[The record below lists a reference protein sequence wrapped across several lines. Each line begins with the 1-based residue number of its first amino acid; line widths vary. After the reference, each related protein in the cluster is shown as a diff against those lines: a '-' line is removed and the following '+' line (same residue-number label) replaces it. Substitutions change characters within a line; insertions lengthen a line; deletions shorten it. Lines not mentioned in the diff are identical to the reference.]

1 MDDVMCTSIPKV
13 VVHDGRI
20 LEKPTSADEARR
32 FIAGYRTSPA
42 QTVGGITVSQP
53 STGRSATG
61 VDTATIHFGAI
72 PDDIIDA
79 LIEEGEVFYCAG
91 GLMVEHPKVQPYVLS
106 IEGTMDGVMGLPK
119 GLILELMAQ
128 FFGEEG

>member
-79 LIEEGEVFYCAG
+79 LIERVRVIVFAG
-91 GLMVEHPKVQPYVLS
+91 GIARPARTTRQSKKMTGKIGDMVILLSSTITCFKVIY
-106 IEGTMDGVMGLPK
+106 
-119 GLILELMAQ
+119 
-128 FFGEEG
+128 